1 MQKVYT
7 HLNNSADKDKDKGI
21 KTTPVPVTDP
31 KKADKIREADKKRFE
46 KLNKMGTAMLIGFLL
61 LTGLYYQDMPVIGV
75 VGVKADPANTPP
87 LHQDQGLGGSFLPV
101 LEKDRPSTQ
110 HAIEPKPGT
119 DQSRTRRTDFP
130 IANDHQSSVRR
141 GFILSNDLTLN
152 NAKSPLSGVL
162 ERVIHNW
169 EMPVNS
175 EILDVNKLNLEW
187 KNEQDFIEKIKQ
199 KSLDRPL
206 TLVTLQLQEF
216 MESSGKDLYNLVPQN
231 KARIKLTMRGVDPQ
245 SNRLIFEETIVK
257 EVSQDNWAHYEPT
270 HSTKENESP
279 AVYDYS
285 LAMKQALEETS
296 NEIISI
302 LHKYFP

>member
-1 MQKVYT
+1 MQKFYT
-7 HLNNSADKDKDKGI
+7 HPNNSADKDKGKGI
-21 KTTPVPVTDP
+21 KTTPVPVNDP
-31 KKADKIREADKKRFE
+31 QKADKIREADKKRFE
-46 KLNKMGTAMLIGFLL
+46 KLNKIGTAMLIGFLL
-61 LTGLYYQDMPVIGV
+61 LTGLYHHDMPVIGV
-75 VGVKADPANTPP
+75 VGFKADPANTPP

-101 LEKDRPSTQ
+101 LEKDRPAIQQT
-110 HAIEPKPGT
+110 IEPKSGA
-119 DQSRTRRTDFP
+119 DQTSTRRVDFP
-130 IANDHQSSVRR
+130 IANDHESSVRC
-141 GFILSNDLTLN
+141 GFILSNNLALN

-169 EMPVNS
+169 EMPVNT
-175 EILDVNKLNLEW
+175 EMLDVNKLNLEW

-231 KARIKLTMRGVDPQ
+231 KARIKLIMRGVDPQ

-257 EVSQDNWAHYEPT
+257 EVTQDKWAHYEPT
-270 HSTKENESP
+270 HSAVENESP
-279 AVYDYS
+279 TVYDYS

>member
-1 MQKVYT
+1 MQKAYT

-21 KTTPVPVTDP
+21 KTTPVPVNDP

-46 KLNKMGTAMLIGFLL
+46 KLNKIGTAMLIGFLL
-61 LTGLYYQDMPVIGV
+61 LTGLYHHDMPVIGV

-101 LEKDRPSTQ
+101 LEKDRPSIQQT
-110 HAIEPKPGT
+110 IEPKPGT
-119 DQSRTRRTDFP
+119 DQIRTRRTNYP
-130 IANDHQSSVRR
+130 IANGNQSSVRR
-141 GFILSNDLTLN
+141 GFILSNNLALN

-257 EVSQDNWAHYEPT
+257 EVTQDKWAHYEPT
-270 HSTKENESP
+270 HSALESESP

-296 NEIISI
+296 NEIINI

>member
-1 MQKVYT
+1 MQKIYP

-21 KTTPVPVTDP
+21 KTPPVPVNDP
-31 KKADKIREADKKRFE
+31 KRADKIREADKKRFE
-46 KLNKMGTAMLIGFLL
+46 KLNKIGTAMLIGFLL
-61 LTGLYYQDMPVIGV
+61 LTGLYYHDMPVIGA

-101 LEKDRPSTQ
+101 HDHDRPTTQ
-110 HAIEPKPGT
+110 QPTEPKPGT
-119 DQSRTRRTDFP
+119 DHTSTRRVDFP
-130 IANDHQSSVRR
+130 VADDNQSNVRR
-141 GFILSNDLTLN
+141 GFILSNNLALN

-169 EMPVNS
+169 AMPINT
-175 EILDVNKLNLEW
+175 ELLDVNKLNVEW

-199 KSLDRPL
+199 KSLNRPL
-206 TLVTLQLQEF
+206 TLVTIHLQEF

-257 EVSQDNWAHYEPT
+257 EVTQDSWAHYEPV
-270 HSTKENESP
+270 HSPEIEST

-285 LAMKQALEETS
+285 LAMKQALVETS
-296 NEIISI
+296 NEIITL